1 MIKMLT
7 DHLLQLLLTIFTKRR
22 LVDKTFIS
30 ITSGPTN
37 GISAQVTIPFL
48 SIKSYI

>member
-30 ITSGPTN
+30 ITSGTDKRYLCPSHN
-37 GISAQVTIPFL
+37 SIP
-48 SIKSYI
+48 IH